1 MVVIVAAFAS
11 WFLLWALIPLLR
23 KRLLDQPNVRSSH
36 ISPTPRG
43 GGVAFVIVTTI
54 GSFIAACFGIATW
67 ALPLVTCALPL
78 AVVGLVDDRINLNAG
93 LRYGIQLLTS
103 AALLAFSPLLRSWI
117 LSAQQ
122 FWVYPVVFFLIVA
135 VTAVINFTNFMDGLD
150 GLVASCLLVAFSAAA
165 LTFNG
170 SEVLWILIGGLLGFL
185 IWNWSPAK
193 VFMGDVG
200 STFLGALWAGCLL
213 QSSSWLEAAGLL
225 LVSTP
230 LLADAFVC
238 VVRRLIAGQ
247 HIFKAHRLHLFQRL
261 NQAGWSHSQV
271 ATLYLSATAVLAV
284 SWLIGAFL
292 SVLGFAVLSVLI
304 GFWLDQRYALSFS
317 LASENS

>member
-1 MVVIVAAFAS
+1 MVVFLATFAS

-43 GGVAFVIVTTI
+43 GGIAFVIVTVV
-54 GSFIAACFGIATW
+54 GSLIAACFGIATW

-103 AALLAFSPLLRSWI
+103 AVLLAFSPLLRSWI

-122 FWVYPVVFFLIVA
+122 LWVYPVVVFLIVA

-165 LTFNG
+165 LTFTG

-185 IWNWSPAK
+185 VWNWSPAK

-230 LLADAFVC
+230 LLADAFFC

-261 NQAGWSHSQV
+261 NQAGWSHSHV
-271 ATLYLSATAVLAV
+271 ATLYVSATAVLAV